1 MAGFFRS
8 LFRAGPERRE
18 PTPSQPIPSI
28 EQMSVDEILAY
39 TQALEGLS
47 VKQTSALLQ
56 RLYDIGLYEHHV
68 LPEHRNTALQ
78 LAEALNAD
86 WEAALS
92 DKPDGLATLKRAN
105 DHVSEGV
112 RLYGIG
118 SLFWKIAEEA
128 ISDAEALAYAMRPEH
143 RHLVPDY
150 FEAIGKEKVL
160 QVREE
165 FVRLL
170 ILAGQFEASN
180 AVLILHGLAAKGDKA
195 AVALFTVEEYA
206 ALLAVPNNY
215 DAGRRVLVALGLLPN
230 TSNARPF
237 KHIPEIK
244 TIVAFVLKDRDAE
257 SASDNR
263 LANIPEEQKIAL
275 LLALTSLRFHLAYDT
290 IRQIYGEEMSNALID
305 IFTAQTTKEAIEQF
319 GKTIHD
325 LIAMSPGTPVD
336 FMLLHMVMV
345 FDGLVAQLEDDWNR
359 NQPFLNMGVEWL
371 NQERVEFQC
380 YLRFM
385 LRFMSDPA
393 PQMKSAADEEIVA
406 FLRDFYRRKGA
417 QAGIAENATYFED
430 WIGTEG

>member
-8 LFRAGPERRE
+8 LFRTGTERRE
-18 PTPSQPIPSI
+18 PTPSQPVPPI
-28 EQMSVDEILAY
+28 EQMTVDEILAY
-39 TQALEGLS
+39 VQALEGLS
-47 VKQTSALLQ
+47 VKQTSALQQ
-56 RLYDIGLYEHHV
+56 RLYDIAFFDHHV
-68 LPEHRNTALQ
+68 LPQHRDVAQ
-78 LAEALNAD
+78 RLAEALNRD
-86 WEAALS
+86 WETAISDNPEALAS
-92 DKPDGLATLKRAN
+92 LKRAN
-105 DHVSEGV
+105 DHVLEGV

-118 SLFWKIAEEA
+118 SLFWRIEEEA
-128 ISDAEALAYAMRPEH
+128 ISDAEAPAYAMRPEH

-170 ILAGQFEASN
+170 ILAGQYKASS

-215 DAGRRVLVALGLLPN
+215 DAGRRVLVALGLLPD
-230 TSNARPF
+230 TSNTRPF

-275 LLALTSLRFHLAYDT
+275 LLALTSLRFHLAYDN
-290 IRQIYGEEMSNALID
+290 IRQIYGEEMSNALMD
-305 IFTAQTTKEAIEQF
+305 IFTAQTTKEAIEKF

-325 LIAMSPGTPVD
+325 LMAMPPGTLVD
-336 FMLLHMVMV
+336 FM
-345 FDGLVAQLEDDWNR
+345 
-359 NQPFLNMGVEWL
+359 
-371 NQERVEFQC
+371 
-380 YLRFM
+380 
-385 LRFMSDPA
+385 
-393 PQMKSAADEEIVA
+393 
-406 FLRDFYRRKGA
+406 
-417 QAGIAENATYFED
+417 
-430 WIGTEG
+430 